1 MPAAKPGISIGSASA
16 RTRPGSPSTSSDDRN
31 YLSTA
36 YGARLGKAS
45 VTGYCIKF
53 KRLGDIEVDVLEE
66 AIRFG
71 FERRNEI
78 AA

>member
-1 MPAAKPGISIGSASA
+1 
-16 RTRPGSPSTSSDDRN
+16 
-31 YLSTA
+31 
-36 YGARLGKAS
+36 LGKAS